1 MLVRELGRTLQGL
14 GGATCSPIQ
23 VRLQE
28 ADAETRHQ
36 AADTATSSCHGVQ
49 VMATCMEATEGS
61 ARPVTGD
68 RETLKLPFSSWPAQK
83 RPLHHL
89 DVREE
94 ARPPSS
100 LPSPPAHVTPSLQVD
115 SDPRWTVTPAPR
127 QGPERAAPQTLSPRA
142 PLRFWP
148 HVGASAWAACR
159 ELLHPRGCPAA
170 LLIALTTVD
179 SLLDAAGR
187 LQPPH
192 LGPCVLALTRAAI
205 CPQEVTCPPH
215 PGDRWAKCCSRRG
228 ASGKR
233 RDVSSGSPYPP
244 VRPQV
249 QPPAG
254 GMVACPKRG
263 AQEETPLLRESMS
276 GPAVQHKHENQDEG
290 GRPPHTF
297 PEGGTAEAGAQ
308 GPTHAAPAML
318 LRRVRICDLMRR
330 GWGVQW
336 EEPPPQRDPFLTA
349 QGAHA
354 PENLG
359 ALCVR
364 HVSLWSPRPGW
375 FSRGHGQV
383 CGRLG
388 WRGLEASREVTAVEV
403 TLV

>member
-1 MLVRELGRTLQGL
+1 
-14 GGATCSPIQ
+14 
-23 VRLQE
+23 
-28 ADAETRHQ
+28 
-36 AADTATSSCHGVQ
+36 
-49 VMATCMEATEGS
+49 MATCMEATEGS

-83 RPLHHL
+83 RPLHQL

-159 ELLHPRGCPAA
+159 ELLHPRGYPAA

-318 LRRVRICDLMRR
+318 LRRVRICDLMRPGVGGPVGGATSPKR
-330 GWGVQW
+330 SLPHSPGSPCPRKPGSSLCPPRVLVVPKAWLVQQGAWPGVRQVRVAWPGGVQ
-336 EEPPPQRDPFLTA
+336 RGD
-349 QGAHA
+349 
-354 PENLG
+354 
-359 ALCVR
+359 
-364 HVSLWSPRPGW
+364 S
-375 FSRGHGQV
+375 SRGHAGVRNARSPHSDVLWTPRSSQP
-383 CGRLG
+383 
-388 WRGLEASREVTAVEV
+388 
-403 TLV
+403 